1 MLIKAEIEVNE
12 EIKVASAYKTIDEI
26 DMASRFLKVLYSTEN
41 LLIVQIEEHI
51 GSLGSSHSSW
61 PAFK

>member
-51 GSLGSSHSSW
+51 GSLGSSHSS
-61 PAFK
+61 